1 MRQKIKAQR
10 TAKALL
16 GLTDA
21 SVLAEGDD
29 MDPAFAEIIE
39 VSLAEAPKPFV
50 PGQNRGDE
58 GDEEED
64 DVVGKRTKR
73 NTNLPQEI
81 RLSIR

>member
-1 MRQKIKAQR
+1 MRQKIKAQS

-16 GLTDA
+16 GLNNA

-29 MDPAFAEIIE
+29 MDPAFSEIVE

-50 PGQNRGDE
+50 PGQNRGDD
-58 GDEEED
+58 GDEDED
-64 DVVGKRTKR
+64 EVGSKRNKR